1 MIPTPRCSV
10 PNSRVDQRIRVD
22 SPFSGRLFTRQ
33 DEATGAS
40 VRTLN
45 RASREKWL
53 AAALRIEQGAHRLS
67 DCLRLNRLVAVART
81 AVIPIT
87 HCALCREAALA
98 GARSSGLFVCLRP
111 ARTERAG
118 LATRAA

>member
-10 PNSRVDQRIRVD
+10 PGSRVDQRIRVD

-53 AAALRIEQGAHRLS
+53 AAALEDR
-67 DCLRLNRLVAVART
+67 ARR
-81 AVIPIT
+81 A
-87 HCALCREAALA
+87 
-98 GARSSGLFVCLRP
+98 P
-111 ARTERAG
+111 AQ
-118 LATRAA
+118 